1 MFTNN
6 EGEKVQESVKKRKCD
21 NEILCSTD
29 NQYIVQERDS
39 ILSISFLL
47 FSHSTFFH
55 NIPYSAVAL
64 RLKEIPF

>member
-39 ILSISFLL
+39 ILSISSLL

-55 NIPYSAVAL
+55 NIP
-64 RLKEIPF
+64 